1 MYSFYVFEGSFH
13 QGGGGWEDIEVS
25 SSLSEIKEAAVDYIR
40 LGNWAD
46 SRDDFVVRV
55 YQEGKLAVEED
66 LYPFLQVKVSGLTTI
81 SFEGNG
87 KPRGGVPEP
96 GSEYEEGWREYEE
109 DQTEYELE
117 DRREWVEFFLIHG
130 FAETATESPGDIE
143 VTIDWPRLALPELTQ
158 PVLPEGKG
166 VFVRQGERGE
176 RGERWKDAVAVEGE
190 IGPDDDP
197 EELFE
202 ERGRYFTY
210 GYNSMFL

>member
-25 SSLSEIKEAAVDYIR
+25 HSLAEIKQAAIEYIR

-46 SRDDFVVRV
+46 SRDDFVVRT

-81 SFEGNG
+81 RFQGGGE
-87 KPRGGVPEP
+87 PLGGVPEP
-96 GSEYEEGWREYEE
+96 GSEYEEEW
-109 DQTEYELE
+109 TEYEHE
-117 DRREWVEFFLIHG
+117 DRREWVEYFLVHA
-130 FAETATESPGDIE
+130 FAETAEERPEDIE
-143 VTIDWPRLALPELTQ
+143 VTIDWALLALPELAQ

-166 VFVRQGERGE
+166 VFIRQDE

-202 ERGRYFTY
+202 ARGRYLTY